1 MFLKVCRYVWA
12 QWREGLADCL
22 ADTSGP
28 KRRFYREIVILC
40 TLGTSPQLEEKER
53 FGRGRRRTR
62 TSAWLLMTLGHVY
75 ATEGN
80 FI

>member
-40 TLGTSPQLEEKER
+40 TLGTSPQWGGEGEGVDGP
-53 FGRGRRRTR
+53 GRQRGC
-62 TSAWLLMTLGHVY
+62 
-75 ATEGN
+75 
-80 FI
+80 